1 MSAPRSRRTGGI
13 PIEEAP
19 WWVLLIAT
27 ALLSLVAF
35 PALIGLLHGFGL
47 WHGERLWP
55 AIGAAGLA
63 ITVIAGLA
71 LSKPWRRPDPKS
83 LADERPLF
91 ARFSTWL
98 WSAVLYP
105 NVLMGAI
112 LLFRKGPPPDYR
124 STLLLGLLL
133 ATLQSGLAWLEG
145 KRRPPGGG

>member
-1 MSAPRSRRTGGI
+1 MSSRQRRAPGGT

-19 WWVLLIAT
+19 WWVLGILT
-27 ALLSLVAF
+27 FVLWLVAF
-35 PALIGLLHGFGL
+35 PALVGLLHGLRL

-55 AIGAAGLA
+55 ALAAAGLA
-63 ITVIAGLA
+63 VVVVIGLA
-71 LSKPWRRPDPKS
+71 TRQPWKRPSRDS

-112 LLFRKGPPPDYR
+112 LLMREGPPPDFR
-124 STLLLGLLL
+124 ATLLLGVLL
-133 ATLQSGLAWLEG
+133 ATVQTGMGWLG
-145 KRRPPGGG
+145 RGRKHKAQP

>member
-1 MSAPRSRRTGGI
+1 VSAPRSRRAGGI
-13 PIEEAP
+13 AIEEAP

-27 ALLSLVAF
+27 VVLWLVAF
-35 PALIGLLHGFGL
+35 PGLIGLLHGFGL
-47 WHGERLWP
+47 WHGGRLWP

-63 ITVIAGLA
+63 LTVIAGLA
-71 LSKPWRRPDPKS
+71 TRKPWRRPDRAS

-105 NVLMGAI
+105 NVLMGVI
-112 LLFRKGPPPDYR
+112 LLFRKRPPPDYR

-133 ATLQSGLAWLEG
+133 ATVQSGLAWLDS
-145 KRRPPGGG
+145 KRRPPGG